1 MNCPSCQSEQSAQSR
16 FCTGCGAP
24 VRGKSHGHTLKWW
37 LGRALLAMLALTLIR
52 VLLHSPVARSAPAF
66 QASPAAAVDQPRGL
80 ANIGDVVMVKHG
92 PWVCASSKD
101 ALDEVAKWAA
111 RGDTQEM
118 LLALRRTRSFM
129 LMPDGWQVKILD
141 QSWFTRKVRVLGW
154 LDPDDGRVHAYPEEH
169 RIGRECWV
177 PMEAVQ

>member
-1 MNCPSCQSEQSAQSR
+1 MNCPSCKGKQSAQR
-16 FCTGCGAP
+16 KFCTGCGAP
-24 VRGKSHGHTLKWW
+24 LPSKSQGHTLKWW
-37 LGRALLAMLALTLIR
+37 LGRVLLGILALIFIR
-52 VLLHSPVARSAPAF
+52 AAFLPPGARSAPAF
-66 QASPAAAVDQPRGL
+66 KASPVAAVGQPRRL
-80 ANIGDVVMVKHG
+80 ANIGDVVMVKPG

-101 ALDEVAKWAA
+101 ALDEATKRAV

-118 LLALRRTRSFM
+118 LLTLRRTRSFM

-154 LDPDDGRVHAYPEEH
+154 LDPDDGRVHADPEET